1 MMYLDVV
8 PVFEIMLYSL
18 VVLLF
23 VVTGMLNV
31 KDLQSMSQDKW
42 TRQDSAALM
51 LRTLF
56 YAFLLN
62 FLLTLVIDAGILVF
76 TVLWSSASLQRV
88 LPLAVLPLQV
98 SFGMLLLMGVTYGLA
113 RWKEWYDLID
123 AEY

>member
-1 MMYLDVV
+1 MYLDVI
-8 PVFEIMLYSL
+8 PAFEIVLYSL

-31 KDLQSMSQDKW
+31 KDLETMRQDKW
-42 TRQDSAALM
+42 TRQDSVALM

-62 FLLTLVIDAGILVF
+62 FLLTVAIDAGILLF
-76 TVLWSSASLQRV
+76 TVLWFSVPLQRL
-88 LPLAVLPLQV
+88 LPLVLMPLQV
-98 SFGMLLLMGVTYGLA
+98 SFGMLLLMGVIYGLA

>member
-1 MMYLDVV
+1 MYLDVV

>member
-1 MMYLDVV
+1 MMYLDVI
-8 PVFEIMLYSL
+8 PAFEIVLYSL

-31 KDLQSMSQDKW
+31 KDLQTMRQDKW
-42 TRQDSAALM
+42 TRIDSAAVI
-51 LRTLF
+51 LRSLF

-62 FLLTLVIDAGILVF
+62 FLLTVAIEAGILVF

-88 LPLAVLPLQV
+88 LSSAIMPLQV
-98 SFGMLLLMGVTYGLA
+98 SFGMLAVMGAIYGLA
-113 RWKEWYDLID
+113 GWKEWYDLID

>member
-1 MMYLDVV
+1 MTYLGVI
-8 PVFEIMLYSL
+8 PPFEIVLYSV

-31 KDLQSMSQDKW
+31 RDLQTMRQDKW
-42 TRQDSAALM
+42 TRQDTAALI

-62 FLLTLVIDAGILVF
+62 FLLTVTIDAGVLLLM
-76 TVLWSSASLQRV
+76 VLWSSSLQRV

>member
-1 MMYLDVV
+1 MMYLDVI
-8 PVFEIMLYSL
+8 PAFEIILYSL

-31 KDLQSMSQDKW
+31 KDLQTMRQDKW
-42 TRQDSAALM
+42 TRQDSVALI

-62 FLLTLVIDAGILVF
+62 FLLTLTIDAGILMF
-76 TVLWSSASLQRV
+76 TVLWSSASLQQVVRS
-88 LPLAVLPLQV
+88 AAMPLQV
-98 SFGMLLLMGVTYGLA
+98 SFGTLLLMGVIYGLA

>member
-1 MMYLDVV
+1 MTYLGVI
-8 PVFEIMLYSL
+8 PPFEIVLYSV

-31 KDLQSMSQDKW
+31 RDLQTMRQDKW
-42 TRQDSAALM
+42 TRQDTAALI

-62 FLLTLVIDAGILVF
+62 FLLTVTIDTGVLLLM
-76 TVLWSSASLQRV
+76 VLWSSSLQRV
-88 LPLAVLPLQV
+88 LPLTVMPLEI
-98 SFGMLLLMGVTYGLA
+98 SFGILLLTGVVYGLA

-123 AEY
+123 GEY